1 MPLFYLNKAT
11 DLTQLGT
18 LLREELARTGKSLE
32 VNYKLARSK
41 KTWLQISYFHVL
53 INLIIAETGDK
64 DVKIRMKDELGYYTE
79 FYSKGE
85 TRRNYKSL
93 ANATLN
99 DMIIFI
105 ESAINVCRFLDLTYQ
120 TIEQH
125 KKEINYVQ
133 NGK

>member
-1 MPLFYLNKAT
+1 MIFYLNSEN
-11 DLTQLGT
+11 DLPTLGK
-18 LLREELARTGKSLE
+18 LLREELTRTGKSLE

-105 ESAINVCRFLDLTYQ
+105 ESAINVCQFLGLAYM

>member
-1 MPLFYLNKAT
+1 MIFYLNNES
-11 DLTQLGT
+11 DLPKLGKQ
-18 LLREELARTGKSLE
+18 LREELTRTGKSLE

-105 ESAINVCRFLDLTYQ
+105 ESAINVCRFLGITYQ
-120 TIEQH
+120 TIQQH
-125 KKEINYVQ
+125 AKEINYVQ